1 MKNNLHHSQYIDT
14 KINLLNFNYIQ
25 MQKFFLSIGEKN
37 FRADQIMNWIYH
49 KYCNDFNEMT
59 NISKVLRE
67 KLNNICVIKPPKFIE
82 EKKSIDG
89 TIKWKAEIN
98 ENLVE
103 TVYIPEKNRSTLC
116 ISSQIGCI
124 LECSFCATG
133 QMSFKG
139 NLNVSDIV
147 GQIWNVAKIISCND
161 FNNRRPITNI
171 VLMGMGEP
179 LLNLN
184 NVVNALKIIFND
196 FGFNISKNKVTLSTS
211 GIVPALDKLSDMID
225 VNLAVS
231 LHAPNNIIRDKL
243 MPINKKYN
251 IQDLLCS
258 ISRYLSKSQAN
269 RGGVTIEYVMLN
281 NINDKI
287 VHAEE
292 LAMILKNIPSK
303 INLIPWNFFPNS
315 IYKSS
320 DPIRIKKFASI
331 LIKKGFCTIIRKN
344 RGTDINAA
352 CGQLINN
359 IVKK

>member
-1 MKNNLHHSQYIDT
+1 MRN
-14 KINLLNFNYIQ
+14 
-25 MQKFFLSIGEKN
+25 FFLSIGEKK
-37 FRADQIMNWIYH
+37 FCADQMMHWIYH
-49 KYCNDFNEMT
+49 EYCDDFNKMT
-59 NISKVLRE
+59 NISNILRK
-67 KLNNICVIKPPKFIE
+67 KLNNMCVIEAPKFIE
-82 EKKSIDG
+82 EKRSVDG
-89 TIKWKAEIN
+89 TIKWQVAVN
-98 ENLVE
+98 NNLVE

-133 QMSFKG
+133 QIGFKK
-139 NLNVSDIV
+139 NLNVSEIV
-147 GQIWNVAKIISCND
+147 GQIWNASKIINHNQ
-161 FNNRRPITNI
+161 FQKHRPITNI

-184 NVVNALKIIFND
+184 NVVNSLKIILND

-211 GIVPALDKLSDMID
+211 GIVPALDKLSNMID

-251 IQDLLCS
+251 IQNLLHS
-258 ISRYLSKSQAN
+258 INRYLNKSHAN

-281 NINDKI
+281 NINDEV

-292 LAMILKNIPSK
+292 LAMILKKIPSK
-303 INLIPWNFFPNS
+303 INLIPWNCFPNS

-320 DPIRIKKFASI
+320 DQIKIKKFAAI
-331 LIKKGFCTIIRKN
+331 LIKKGFFTVIRKN

-352 CGQLINN
+352 CGQLVGN
-359 IVKK
+359 IV